1 MKKILDEI
9 KEKIEKKPL
18 YMPFIDSTV
27 YTMEEITKISKSIRN
42 SEADMVVVGGILNVD
57 MNYMN
62 NVVKRVKENTDL
74 PIIILPGNTGM
85 VSKYADAIFFTS
97 LLNSRNPYW
106 ITGAQSLSAPLV
118 HYSKIEVIPTS
129 YLVVEPGGTSSW
141 IGDANPIP
149 RNKLEIVKA
158 YAVYSEL
165 SGKEIICLDTGMDHS
180 KIPEKIIKTVRKST
194 ELPIAFYG
202 GVKSMKDIRN
212 LSRAGAKIII
222 TSTVIRKHKKTETLE
237 QLISLVKSMKKK
249 PRENNSKK
257 SLKNGRP

>member
-85 VSKYADAIFFTS
+85 VSKYA
-97 LLNSRNPYW
+97 
-106 ITGAQSLSAPLV
+106 
-118 HYSKIEVIPTS
+118 
-129 YLVVEPGGTSSW
+129 
-141 IGDANPIP
+141 
-149 RNKLEIVKA
+149 
-158 YAVYSEL
+158 
-165 SGKEIICLDTGMDHS
+165 
-180 KIPEKIIKTVRKST
+180 
-194 ELPIAFYG
+194 
-202 GVKSMKDIRN
+202 
-212 LSRAGAKIII
+212 
-222 TSTVIRKHKKTETLE
+222 
-237 QLISLVKSMKKK
+237 
-249 PRENNSKK
+249 
-257 SLKNGRP
+257 